1 MTSHALFVGKL
12 LKLASHFSKLIHAV
26 LNHFISKSSTSIKQT
41 TGVKI

>member
-26 LNHFISKSSTSIKQT
+26 LNLFISKSSIEPPKT

>member
-26 LNHFISKSSTSIKQT
+26 LNHFISKNSIEPLRM